1 MATIDDCIRMG
12 YSIETTKQPDG
23 TWLVA
28 VNELPGCEAVGNT
41 PMEAIDNLVPII
53 GSCIEAANEA
63 KGRRLR
69 EAARATAD
77 EAIRA

>member
-1 MATIDDCIRMG
+1 MTTLDDYIRTG

-28 VNELPGCEAVGNT
+28 VNELPGCMAAGNT
-41 PMEAIDNLVPII
+41 PREALDNLVPAI

-63 KGRRLR
+63 ASRRLR

-77 EAIRA
+77 EAK